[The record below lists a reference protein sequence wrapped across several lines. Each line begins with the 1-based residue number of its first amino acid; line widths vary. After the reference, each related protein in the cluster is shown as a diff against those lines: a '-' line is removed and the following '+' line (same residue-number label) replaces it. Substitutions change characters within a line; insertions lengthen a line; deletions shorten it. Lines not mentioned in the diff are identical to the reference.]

1 MIAIIDYG
9 VGNLFSLE
17 HSFMAVGAD
26 PVVTGEAEVLLRAD
40 HVILPGVGAFGDA
53 AKKLRETGLDAVV
66 KDIADRGTPVMGICL
81 GHQSIA
87 QAFGGRI
94 VPAKCLMHGK
104 TSRVRHDGKGIFEAL
119 PQGFE
124 AMRYHSLAVERAT
137 LPDCFEISAESED
150 GEIMLTLLASF
161 AEEEVRSLSEN
172 VRWAVRKKFERGRPN
187 SYCMYGYRWDGEK
200 FIVEP
205 EEAKIV
211 RLIYQNFLD
220 GLSAEETEKQLEQ
233 MGVKSYTGQHFSN
246 SSIRSILR
254 NEKYTGN
261 MLLQKEYTESHI
273 THKSKKN
280 NGELPMYW
288 VENSHEAIIPLETY
302 QKVQDEIKRRRELGA
317 LANWHIPTSHFTS
330 KIKCGC
336 CGASFVKSTRKNRA
350 KCSQIGENY
359 SFYQCASKK
368 KGSSPC
374 TSGTI
379 RESVLEEECA
389 KALGLSVFD
398 PEAFTERVRQ
408 ITIPEVGTMVFE
420 LTDGQT
426 IEHHW
431 HRNARKESWTPELR
445 EQASAYR
452 KQNPPKGKKGVTCLT
467 AKIRCGCCGEN
478 YRRQAYTNAAGEKLA
493 RWYCANQK
501 EHKQEC
507 KMPGVDE
514 AFLKATCAEALGI
527 PAFDDAVFTAQVDH
541 ITITGIGRLTIFFKD
556 GHTYDGTYAANRY
569 GAPYTEE
576 RRRRH
581 SEIMKKYW
589 RERNGD

>member
-1 MIAIIDYG
+1 MKKVSKIEAIKPVAPRLMKVAAYARVSAETDRTMHSLSAQISFYSDLIQRNSGWQYVGVYADNFISGTEIERRPEFKQLLQDCEDGKIDI
-9 VGNLFSLE
+9 
-17 HSFMAVGAD
+17 
-26 PVVTGEAEVLLRAD
+26 VLT
-40 HVILPGVGAFGDA
+40 
-53 AKKLRETGLDAVV
+53 K
-66 KDIADRGTPVMGICL
+66 
-81 GHQSIA
+81 SI
-87 QAFGGRI
+87 
-94 VPAKCLMHGK
+94 
-104 TSRVRHDGKGIFEAL
+104 SRFARNTVDLLQTVRHLKELGIEVRFEK
-119 PQGFE
+119 E
-124 AMRYHSLAVERAT
+124 RINSL
-137 LPDCFEISAESED
+137 SED

-220 GLSAEETEKQLEQ
+220 GLSAEETEKQLEE

-350 KCSQIGENY
+350 KCSQIGEKY

-368 KGSSPC
+368 KGSSTC

-389 KALGLSVFD
+389 KALGIPVFD
-398 PEAFTERVRQ
+398 PEAFTGLVRQ
-408 ITIPEVGTMVFE
+408 VTIPETGTMIFE
-420 LTDGQT
+420 MTDGQMV
-426 IEHHW
+426 EHHW

-445 EQASAYR
+445 GKASSYR
-452 KQNPPKGKKGVTCLT
+452 KRNPAKGKKGVTCLT

-501 EHKQEC
+501 EHKRDC

-514 AFLKATCAEALGI
+514 TFLKATCAEALGL
-527 PAFDDAVFTAQVDH
+527 PAFEDAVFTEQVDH
-541 ITITGIGRLTIFFKD
+541 ITITGIGKLTIFFKD

-569 GAPYTEE
+569 GTPFTEE
-576 RRRRH
+576 RRRKH
-581 SEIMKKYW
+581 SEIMRKYW
-589 RERNGD
+589 RERNGE

>member
-1 MIAIIDYG
+1 MKKVSKIEATKPVAPRLLKVAAYARVSAETDRTMHSLSAQISFYSDLIQKNPGWQYVGVYADNFISGTEIERRPEFKRMLQDCEDGKIDI
-9 VGNLFSLE
+9 VLTKSISRFARNTVDLLE
-17 HSFMAVGAD
+17 
-26 PVVTGEAEVLLRAD
+26 T
-40 HVILPGVGAFGDA
+40 
-53 AKKLRETGLDAVV
+53 
-66 KDIADRGTPVMGICL
+66 
-81 GHQSIA
+81 
-87 QAFGGRI
+87 
-94 VPAKCLMHGK
+94 
-104 TSRVRHDGKGIFEAL
+104 VRHLKELGIEVRFEK
-119 PQGFE
+119 E
-124 AMRYHSLAVERAT
+124 RINSL
-137 LPDCFEISAESED
+137 SED

-233 MGVKSYTGQHFSN
+233 MVVKSYTGQHFSN

-336 CGASFVKSTRKNRA
+336 CEASFVKSTRKNRA
-350 KCSQIGENY
+350 KCSQIGEKY

-368 KGSSPC
+368 KGSSAC

-389 KALGLSVFD
+389 KALGIPVFD
-398 PEAFTERVRQ
+398 PDAFSELVSQ
-408 ITIPEVGTMVFE
+408 IMIPETGTMIFK

-426 IEHHW
+426 IKHHW
-431 HRNARKESWTPELR
+431 HRNAKKDCWTQELR
-445 EQASAYR
+445 DQASAYR
-452 KQNPPKGKKGVTCLT
+452 KRNPAKGKKGVTCLT

-478 YRRQAYTNAAGEKLA
+478 YRRQAHTNAAGEKLA

-501 EHKQEC
+501 EHKQDC

-514 AFLKATCAEALGI
+514 TFLKTTCAEALCL
-527 PAFDDAVFTAQVDH
+527 PEFDEAAFLDQVDH
-541 ITITGIGRLTIFFKD
+541 ITITGIGKLTIFFKD

-569 GAPYTEE
+569 GTPFTEE
-576 RRRRH
+576 RRRKH
-581 SEIMKKYW
+581 SEIMRKLW
-589 RERNGD
+589 RERNGK

>member
-1 MIAIIDYG
+1 MKKVSKIEAIKPVAPRLMKVAAYARVSAETDRTMHSLSAQISFYSDLIQKNSGWQYVGVYADNFISGTEIERRPEFKRLLHDCEDGKIDI
-9 VGNLFSLE
+9 
-17 HSFMAVGAD
+17 
-26 PVVTGEAEVLLRAD
+26 VLT
-40 HVILPGVGAFGDA
+40 
-53 AKKLRETGLDAVV
+53 K
-66 KDIADRGTPVMGICL
+66 
-81 GHQSIA
+81 SI
-87 QAFGGRI
+87 
-94 VPAKCLMHGK
+94 
-104 TSRVRHDGKGIFEAL
+104 SRFARNTVDLLQTVRHLKELGIEVRFEK
-119 PQGFE
+119 E
-124 AMRYHSLAVERAT
+124 RINSL
-137 LPDCFEISAESED
+137 SED

-220 GLSAEETEKQLEQ
+220 GLSAEETEKQLEE

-350 KCSQIGENY
+350 KCSQIGEKY

-368 KGSSPC
+368 KGSSTC

-389 KALGLSVFD
+389 KALGIPVFD
-398 PEAFTERVRQ
+398 PEAFTGLVRQ
-408 ITIPEVGTMVFE
+408 VTIPETGTMIFE
-420 LTDGQT
+420 MTDGQMV
-426 IEHHW
+426 EHHW

-445 EQASAYR
+445 EKASSYR
-452 KQNPPKGKKGVTCLT
+452 KRNPAKGKKGVTCLT

-501 EHKQEC
+501 EHKQDC

-514 AFLKATCAEALGI
+514 TFLKATCAEALGL
-527 PAFDDAVFTAQVDH
+527 PAFEDASFTEQVGRSHHHHRHRKADD
-541 ITITGIGRLTIFFKD
+541 LL
-556 GHTYDGTYAANRY
+556 
-569 GAPYTEE
+569 
-576 RRRRH
+576 
-581 SEIMKKYW
+581 
-589 RERNGD
+589 